1 MKEYRSPE
9 LKEYGR
15 VEDRTAG
22 ATGNKPDYVV
32 SNNQLVI
39 DNNNPTCTNNVPYGA
54 CVRF

>member
-22 ATGNKPDYVV
+22 ASGDKPDYVV
-32 SNNQLVI
+32 SGGQLVI

>member
-22 ATGNKPDYVV
+22 
-32 SNNQLVI
+32 
-39 DNNNPTCTNNVPYGA
+39 
-54 CVRF
+54 